1 MPINRPLEDHDPNH
15 TQTLRNEIPDELID
29 PVLHAASALAI
40 AAQNTADP
48 SAGSATTGP
57 QQSHVKA
64 TPRKPVN
71 TADELAR
78 IEASKYAVTGKRER
92 VRRTRE

>member
-1 MPINRPLEDHDPNH
+1 MNRPLEDHNPNH
-15 TQTLRNEIPDELID
+15 THIARNEIPDELID
-29 PVLHAASALAI
+29 PVLRTASALAI
-40 AAQNTADP
+40 AAQNTAAQ
-48 SAGSATTGP
+48 SAVSVTTPGP
-57 QQSHVKA
+57 QQSQMKA